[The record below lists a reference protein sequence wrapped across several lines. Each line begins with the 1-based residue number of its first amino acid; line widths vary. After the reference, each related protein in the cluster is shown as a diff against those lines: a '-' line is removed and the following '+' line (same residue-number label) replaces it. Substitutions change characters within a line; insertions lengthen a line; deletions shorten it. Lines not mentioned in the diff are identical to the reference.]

1 MSPRVTDQD
10 QRDRALDPA
19 RSFLVQAPAGSGKT
33 ELLIQ
38 RYLAL
43 LPLVRMPEE
52 ILAITFTRKAA
63 AEMRQRIHQAL
74 LRASRG
80 ETAEEPHQRLTLEL
94 AGRALQRDREMEWD
108 LLAGST
114 RLKVQTIDSLCAGLV
129 RQMPVLSQFGYQ
141 PDIAGVPEELYLE
154 AARETLEE
162 LDSGQSWSESVS
174 ALVRHLDNDLE
185 RIARLIAAMLG
196 KRDQWLRHVAGT
208 GSAEADRQGLER
220 ALADAVREG
229 VAACRRAF
237 PAHLRDDLLE
247 VAGYAANNLAREDPD
262 SRIAALAWG
271 EDPFSGDEAEHGPWL
286 GLAELLL
293 TKQGEWRRSASKNL
307 GFPAPSKA
315 GSAEEAETRKKG
327 KEAFDRILGE
337 LRDYPG
343 VRDRLREVRCLPETA
358 YSEEQWSI
366 LQALLQILKLAAAQ
380 LQLVFRSKGEVDFQ
394 EIALRALQALGDPE
408 DPTDLTLA
416 LDERLSHILIDEF
429 QDTSIS
435 QFGLLQRLTAGWQPD
450 DGRTLFAVGDP
461 MQSIYLF
468 RDAEV
473 GLFLRA
479 RDRGL
484 GQIQPEFLSLEAN
497 FRSSSKVVDWIN
509 RTFSRVMPASAEEED
524 EVTGRIAYSP
534 STGLG
539 TPSPGEGV
547 AVHPLHD
554 RDDASE
560 ADLVAEIASGE
571 RESNP
576 ESTTAVLVRSRGHL
590 RQILP
595 GLRAAGLTYR
605 AVEIET
611 LEERPVV
618 SDLLSLTKALA
629 HPGDRLSWLS
639 LLRAPWCGLC
649 LADLHAL
656 ASEDHERPLLE
667 AMRDPRTLDHMSRD
681 GAKRLERVL
690 PVLERAVRRRQR
702 VPLRRR
708 VESAWIELGGPACA
722 ASRTDLNE
730 AECFFELLESAFP
743 YHVAEFRAL
752 DQAVERLYAPSDP
765 DAGSGLQV
773 MTIHK
778 AKGLEF
784 DTVILPALD
793 RTPPPQQHSLLL
805 WQEQPGAERGEELL
819 LAPIVRRGQ
828 EEDPIYGYLKRL
840 ATRKRDNELIRLM
853 YVACT
858 RARSR
863 LHLVGRARENQSG
876 ALFPPSRSLLACIW
890 PGVEQEFQAA
900 RAREN
905 AEGEGNSPSQAE
917 TDGERIHI
925 DTWRR
930 LPLDWE
936 CPEPRPEPRIATLPH
951 LPEVPEEPE
960 EQPRFD
966 WAGETVRKA
975 GVATHRLLHRICL
988 EGGERWEPDEE
999 PDLEDRIAALLRS
1012 LGVPEREL
1020 ARAAGLVRAGLE
1032 GTLQSEVGRWIL
1044 KNRASGRCEFPLTG
1058 MRGSEPVSVVLD
1070 RTFVDGGGRR
1080 WIIDYKAGRH
1090 EGSDIEAFL
1099 DREMERYRP
1108 QLERYAKMMSRM
1120 EDRPVSLGLFFP
1132 LVQGWRQWDWS

>member
-1 MSPRVTDQD
+1 MSPHVTDQD
-10 QRDRALDPA
+10 QRDRALNSA

-43 LPLVRMPEE
+43 LPLVDQPEE

-74 LRASRG
+74 VRANRG
-80 ETAEEPHQRLTLEL
+80 ESAEEPHERLTLEL
-94 AGRALQRDREMEWD
+94 AQRALQRNREMEWD

-141 PDIAGVPEELYLE
+141 PEIAGNPEELYLQ

-185 RIARLIAAMLG
+185 RIARLIAAMMG
-196 KRDQWLRHVAGT
+196 KRDQWLRHVATT
-208 GSAEADRQGLER
+208 GSAEADREGLER
-220 ALADAVREG
+220 ALSDAVREG

-237 PAHLRDDLLE
+237 PDDLRDNLRE
-247 VAGYAANNLAREDPD
+247 VAVYAGNNLAEEDPE
-262 SRIAALAWG
+262 SYIAALAAG
-271 EDPFSGDEAEHGPWL
+271 RDPFSGDEADHGPWL

-293 TKQGEWRRSASKNL
+293 TKQGQWRKSTSKTI

-315 GSAEEAETRKKG
+315 GSADEAETRKSG
-327 KEAFDRILGE
+327 KESFNQLLEALS
-337 LRDYPG
+337 DYPRI
-343 VRDRLREVRCLPETA
+343 RDLLQEVRCLPETA

-380 LQLVFRSKGEVDFQ
+380 LQLVFRAKGEVDFQ
-394 EIALRALQALGDPE
+394 EIALRALQALGDPQ

-416 LDERLSHILIDEF
+416 LDYRLSHILIDEF

-435 QFGLLQRLTAGWQPD
+435 QFELLQRLTAGWQPD

-484 GQIQPEFLSLEAN
+484 GQIRPEFLSLEAN
-497 FRSSSKVVDWIN
+497 FRSSRKVVDWIN
-509 RTFSRVMPASAEEED
+509 HTFSRVMPSSADEED
-524 EVTGRIAYSP
+524 EVSGRIAYSP

-539 TPSPGEGV
+539 APSPEEGV
-547 AVHPLHD
+547 TVHPLAD
-554 RDDASE
+554 GEDPDE
-560 ADLVAEIASGE
+560 AELVAAIASRE

-576 ESTTAVLVRSRGHL
+576 EGTTAVLVRSRSHL
-590 RQILP
+590 RRILP
-595 GLRAAGLTYR
+595 RLRQEGLAYR

-611 LEERPVV
+611 LRERPVV
-618 SDLLSLTKALA
+618 SDLVSLTKALS

-649 LADLHAL
+649 LADLHVL
-656 ASEDHERPLLE
+656 AGETGDRPILDSLRDSRILE
-667 AMRDPRTLDHMSRD
+667 GLTRE
-681 GAKRLERVL
+681 GKERVQRLL
-690 PVLERAVRRRQR
+690 PVLERAVSRRQR
-702 VPLRRR
+702 VSLRRR
-708 VESAWIELGGPACA
+708 VETAWTELGGPACA
-722 ASRTDLNE
+722 ASRSDLNE
-730 AECFFELLESAFP
+730 AECFFELLESDFSF
-743 YHVAEFRAL
+743 HVSEFTAL
-752 DQAVERLYAPSDP
+752 DQAVENLYAPPDP
-765 DAGSGLQV
+765 EAGSGLQV

-784 DTVILPALD
+784 DSVILPALD

-805 WQEQPGAERGEELL
+805 WQERPGAEQGEELL
-819 LAPIVRRGQ
+819 MAPIVRRGQ
-828 EEDPIYGYLKRL
+828 DEDPIYGHLKRL
-840 ATRKRDNELIRLM
+840 ATHKGDNELIRLM

-863 LHLVGRARENQSG
+863 LHLVGRAREDRSG
-876 ALFPPSRSLLACIW
+876 VLSTPSRSLLACIW
-890 PGVEQEFQAA
+890 PGVEEDFENA
-900 RAREN
+900 RAQRATE
-905 AEGEGNSPSQAE
+905 EGESSAE
-917 TDGERIHI
+917 AEADGEQIFI
-925 DTWRR
+925 ETCRR
-930 LPLDWE
+930 LTLDWE
-936 CPEPRPEPRIATLPH
+936 RPEPPKDLRLGPVPA
-951 LPEVPEEPE
+951 VPEGHEDADDEPL
-960 EQPRFD
+960 FD

-988 EGGERWEPDEE
+988 EGGKRRDPDED
-999 PDLEDRIAALLRS
+999 PSLEGQITTLLRS
-1012 LGVPEREL
+1012 LGVPEHEL
-1020 ARAAGLVRAGLE
+1020 AETAEMVRTALAN
-1032 GTLQSEVGRWIL
+1032 TLQSPEGRWIL
-1044 KNRASGRCEFPLTG
+1044 KNRANGHCELPLTG
-1058 MRGSEPVSVVLD
+1058 MRENGPVSVVLD
-1070 RTFVDGGGRR
+1070 RTFVDGKGRR
-1080 WIIDYKAGRH
+1080 WIIDYKAGWH
-1090 EGSDIEAFL
+1090 KGSDAEAFL
-1099 DREMERYRP
+1099 NREMERYRP
-1108 QLERYAKMMSRM
+1108 QLEHYAQLMSQLENRSI
-1120 EDRPVSLGLFFP
+1120 SLGLYFP